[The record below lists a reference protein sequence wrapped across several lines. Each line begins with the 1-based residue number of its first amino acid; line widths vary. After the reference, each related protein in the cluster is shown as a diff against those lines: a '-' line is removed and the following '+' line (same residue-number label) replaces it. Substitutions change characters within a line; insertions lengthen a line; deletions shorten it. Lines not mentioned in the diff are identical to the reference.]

1 MDRNIDDEESLR
13 YVFSQVMRL
22 HFIRTHSLLEE
33 TGLYPGQPPLL
44 FSLNKKNGQSQR
56 ELSENLNVKAST
68 MAVMIKRM
76 EKTGLIKRE
85 QDEKDQRISRIFI
98 TDAGREICEKL
109 KTVHDQ
115 IEEEAFRN
123 FTVEEKLLLRRLMM
137 QLKENLE
144 EACGK
149 DKNISFCSHHK

>member
-1 MDRNIDDEESLR
+1 
-13 YVFSQVMRL
+13 
-22 HFIRTHSLLEE
+22 
-33 TGLYPGQPPLL
+33 
-44 FSLNKKNGQSQR
+44 
-56 ELSENLNVKAST
+56 

-98 TDAGREICEKL
+98 TDAGKEICSKL
-109 KTVHDQ
+109 KTVHEQ

-137 QLKENLE
+137 QLRENLE

-149 DKNISFCSHHK
+149 DKNISFCNHHK